1 MPKTALHRTELGEYY
16 ETHVMSELAIIFHQ
30 NKVVEKEEC
39 FLNWHE
45 NIELL
50 YFKEGEGRV
59 CRNGER
65 ISVRAGDIV
74 VLPANCMHGV
84 SAKRVVYDCL
94 IIDRGLSLSAG
105 VDTSNLSFPAL
116 VRDRNLGALILKV
129 AEAMNTLAEY
139 RVLAVRGSVL
149 TLLSYLC
156 CHYASPVSDG
166 DSRTVDGVKK
176 AIRYIRDRVGESIS
190 IDALA
195 RVAGFS
201 KFHFAREFK
210 RVTSYTVVTYL
221 NLVRI
226 EKAKQMLA
234 SGDHNVS
241 ETALACGFNNLSYFS
256 KTFREQ
262 VGVTPTEYLS
272 ARSAK

>member
-1 MPKTALHRTELGEYY
+1 MPKTMQKNELGEYY
-16 ETHVMSELAIIFHQ
+16 ETHVMSKLAIILHE
-30 NKVVEKEEC
+30 NKVVAKEEC

-50 YFKEGEGRV
+50 YFKEGEGSVSR
-59 CRNGER
+59 GSER

-74 VLPANCMHGV
+74 ILPANAMHGV

-105 VDTSNLSFPAL
+105 IDTSNLSFPAL

-129 AEAMNTLAEY
+129 AEAMRTVEAY
-139 RVLAVRGSVL
+139 RVCAVRGSVL

-156 CHYASPVSDG
+156 THYASAYAES
-166 DSRTVDGVKK
+166 DSRTVEGVKK
-176 AIRYIRDRVGESIS
+176 ALRYIRDHVGDSITM
-190 IDALA
+190 DALA

-201 KFHFAREFK
+201 KFHFSREFK
-210 RVTSYTVVTYL
+210 RVTSHTVVTYL

-226 EKAKQMLA
+226 EKAKHML
-234 SGDHNVS
+234 STGNYNVS
-241 ETALACGFNNLSYFS
+241 EVALLCGFNNLSYFS
-256 KTFREQ
+256 KIFREQ
-262 VGVTPTEYLS
+262 IGVTPSKYLS
-272 ARSAK
+272 THSAK